1 MRKRVW
7 RVFRSPGPPSL
18 NLNLTIITG
27 YSAEPISHIRV
38 QGDMKIISPVR
49 IPLRK
54 LPAALLLAGM
64 VMVCAAAARAQMQA
78 PPVGPAEADAAP
90 PSPLYL
96 SLTGRP
102 AASAAVESQHGRTA
116 DADAGF
122 YLGGTVGYVFSRNLR
137 AEIEAFYLRD
147 GPGAHSARGS
157 AFDMTFTPSMPASG
171 GASQYGG
178 MARGYWEFGAG
189 GNFTPYV
196 GGGVGLTTV
205 EFDIIVDGARARDEE
220 NLLAYEFTAGARYI
234 ITPRAALRAGYRM
247 SGTRERR
254 LNPTGADERIHAI
267 EFGIKYRF

>member
-1 MRKRVW
+1 MCVRPLDDQRTAW
-7 RVFRSPGPPSL
+7 PLFSL

-54 LPAALLLAGM
+54 LPAALLLAGI
-64 VMVCAAAARAQMQA
+64 VMACAAAARAQTQA
-78 PPVGPAEADAAP
+78 TP
-90 PSPLYL
+90 PSPVYL

-102 AASAAVESQHGRTA
+102 AVPTVPESRNAGTT
-116 DADAGF
+116 DTDAGF

-147 GPGAHSARGS
+147 RPGTLSARGP
-157 AFDMTFTPSMPASG
+157 ALDMTFTPSMAASG
-171 GASQYGG
+171 GANLYGG
-178 MARGYWEFGAG
+178 MARGLWEFGGG

-196 GGGVGLTTV
+196 GGGIGLTTV

-234 ITPRAALRAGYRM
+234 ITPRAVLRAGYRM

-267 EFGIKYRF
+267 EFGINYRF